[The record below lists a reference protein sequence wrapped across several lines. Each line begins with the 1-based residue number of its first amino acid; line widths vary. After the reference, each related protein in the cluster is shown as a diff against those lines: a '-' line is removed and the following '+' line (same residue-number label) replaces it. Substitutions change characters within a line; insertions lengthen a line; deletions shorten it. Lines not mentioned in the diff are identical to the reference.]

1 VRRRMPKRTLKQEVN
16 EMRGALSELQKRLE
30 NLEGRHAMHPS
41 KIRTHIEG
49 FDEVVGGGISRGHVT
64 ILSGPSGTMKTSI
77 ALNMLQKNSKDGLGV
92 LYITLEET
100 RESLLETMRSLGMN
114 SDNTDFIVDIGR
126 LRSEHEE
133 AEETGNWIQ
142 VLEDFISKRKKTHD
156 VDLLVVD
163 SLTALYSLAELNN
176 PRKELFHFFSFLR
189 DSETTS
195 LFIFDSNREGGFSNR
210 EDSIADAS
218 FHISFRES
226 SNGSVGLALRCIK
239 LRHSEHS
246 MDYHQLRFENGR
258 FFIDPLSS
266 NSP

>member
-1 VRRRMPKRTLKQEVN
+1 MPRRTLKEEVK
-16 EMRGALSELQKRLE
+16 EMRGVLSELQKRLE
-30 NLEGRHAMHPS
+30 TLEGRHAMHPS
-41 KIRTHIEG
+41 KVRTHIEG
-49 FDEVVGGGISRGHVT
+49 FDEVVGGGISRGHVA

-100 RESLLETMRSLGMN
+100 RESLLETMRSLDIN
-114 SDNTDFIVDIGR
+114 SDSADFIVDIGR
-126 LRSEHEE
+126 LRAEHEE

-142 VLEDFISKRKKTHD
+142 VLEDFISKRKKSHG
-156 VDLLVVD
+156 VDLLVID

-195 LFIFDSNREGGFSNR
+195 LFIFDSNREGGFPNR

-218 FHISFRES
+218 FHVSFRES

-246 MDYHQLRFENGR
+246 MNYHQLRFENGR
-258 FFIDPLSS
+258 FFIGPLSS